1 MGRRCIWMLQR
12 YITKLFQYEEK
23 IGLLIGSSSL
33 HDLRRYID
41 GSQEAFYMC
50 GYSDVRD
57 ALCSKWEDYVENYYH
72 STATCGWDN
81 LITKNAVDKKDSIRM
96 YFSLL
101 RSYLQEYYPEI
112 IV

>member
-1 MGRRCIWMLQR
+1 MLQE
-12 YITKLFQYEEK
+12 YITKLFQYEHK

-33 HDLRRYID
+33 HDLRLFIL

-57 ALCSKWEDYVENYYH
+57 ALCLQWEYYVENYYH
-72 STATCGWDN
+72 TTATCGWDN
-81 LITKNAVDKKDSIRM
+81 LITKNSADENEAIRVF
-96 YFSLL
+96 FSLL
-101 RSYLQEYYPEI
+101 RSYLQAYYPEI